1 MKRMKRIAIE
11 CCTLGAIS
19 AMLLGGFILSDESA
33 EAAAGG
39 VDVTGKVNGQFS
51 VSVGTTTT
59 TLASDPGISTTSAT
73 AITVNVK
80 STGANY
86 NLTVKASGD
95 LINTVDPAV
104 TLPIGRLAWSVSGVN
119 TWTPFASIDA
129 TLASGAVKTG
139 GSGVNYSYDYQFA
152 PNATDPEGDYT
163 TTITYTAV
171 QI

>member
-1 MKRMKRIAIE
+1 MKKMKRIAIE
-11 CCTLGAIS
+11 CCTLGL
-19 AMLLGGFILSDESA
+19 MLVMILGGFALSNESA

-51 VSVGTTTT
+51 VTVSSTAT
-59 TLASDPGISTTSAT
+59 TLAADPGLSTKTAT
-73 AITVNVK
+73 AIVANVK

-86 NLTVKASGD
+86 NLTVKAGGD
-95 LINTVDPAV
+95 LVNTITPAT
-104 TLPIGRLAWSVSGVN
+104 TLPIGRLAWSVSGAN
-119 TWTPFASIDA
+119 TWTPFALTDA
-129 TLASGAVKTG
+129 TLASGALKTG

-152 PNATDPEGDYT
+152 PNATDPEGDFT

>member
-1 MKRMKRIAIE
+1 MI
-11 CCTLGAIS
+11 
-19 AMLLGGFILSDESA
+19 LGGFALSDESA

-39 VDVTGKVNGQFS
+39 VDITGKVNGQFS
-51 VSVGTTTT
+51 VTVGTTTA
-59 TLASDPGISTTSAT
+59 TLAADPGISTTSTT
-73 AITVNVK
+73 AINVNVK
-80 STGANY
+80 STGATY

-95 LINTVDPAV
+95 LVNTVDPAV

-129 TLASGAVKTG
+129 TLASGAAKTG
-139 GSGVNYSYDYQFA
+139 GSGLDYTYDYQFA
-152 PNATDPEGDYT
+152 PDAADPEGDFT